1 MQVFGKSCKDTSIFN
16 NLLPNTLKLCS
27 IWVIWFYF
35 YKFANIY
42 TN

>member
-16 NLLPNTLKLCS
+16 NLLPNTLKL